1 MKTHFDIEQIIKKG
15 KIDNEL
21 DLERALIAD
30 RQLRLLAKEDTSF
43 VSVRKKLRD
52 IIEEYESRV
61 WSNNKI
67 TSEKIAESD
76 IAEYIAEKERE
87 FISQRKML
95 IKNKLKSLNATQ
107 QELGLILGHKSKTH
121 MSELM
126 NGTSPFPLKDIII
139 MNRLLKIDITYL
151 LPIFLSK
158 NDQLKVKSA
167 IVELKNPKIKLTKED
182 LEFA

>member
-15 KIDNEL
+15 KIENEL

-52 IIEEYESRV
+52 IIEEYESSV

-76 IAEYIAEKERE
+76 IAEYIAEKERA

-95 IKNKLKSLNATQ
+95 IKKKLKSLNATQ

-139 MNRLLKIDITYL
+139 MNRLLKIDIAYL
-151 LPIFLSK
+151 LPNFLSK

-167 IVELKNPKIKLTKED
+167 IEELKNPKIKLTKED

>member
-76 IAEYIAEKERE
+76 IAEYIAEKERA
-87 FISQRKML
+87 F
-95 IKNKLKSLNATQ
+95 T
-107 QELGLILGHKSKTH
+107 
-121 MSELM
+121 
-126 NGTSPFPLKDIII
+126 
-139 MNRLLKIDITYL
+139 
-151 LPIFLSK
+151 
-158 NDQLKVKSA
+158 
-167 IVELKNPKIKLTKED
+167 
-182 LEFA
+182 